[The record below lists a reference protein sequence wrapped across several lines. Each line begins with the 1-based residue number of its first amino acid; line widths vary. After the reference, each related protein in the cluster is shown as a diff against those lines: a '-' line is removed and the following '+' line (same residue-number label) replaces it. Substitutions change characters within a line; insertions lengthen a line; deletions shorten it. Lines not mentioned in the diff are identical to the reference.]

1 MAGFAADADLGE
13 ARGEAVLRRVVIL
26 AHPRRVALGAHEV
39 PILIELGPMQDVV
52 VADLFMRIEMEPALP
67 ALVLRARIPGERQ
80 RLDAPVGKLDE
91 ILLQG
96 IEAEGVFHLEG
107 GELAVRAV
115 GLDHELVAVAEEARV
130 HAEIVEARIV
140 EIAEH
145 GVLARMRHGM
155 RVLRPVPELRL
166 PAMA

>member
-1 MAGFAADADLGE
+1 
-13 ARGEAVLRRVVIL
+13 
-26 AHPRRVALGAHEV
+26 
-39 PILIELGPMQDVV
+39 MQDVV

-67 ALVLRARIPGERQ
+67 ALALRARIPSKRQ
-80 RLDAPVGKLDE
+80 CLDAPVGKLDE

-115 GLDHELVAVAEEARV
+115 GLDHELVAIAEEARV

-145 GVLARMRHGM
+145 RVRGGMRHGM
-155 RVLRPVPELRL
+155 RVLRPVPELRF